1 METLLL
7 ASSSPRRKDILRS
20 LSIPFI
26 SIDPDIDE
34 SAFND
39 LTPEMQVIALSKAK
53 ALEGREK
60 YEKTLTSSRMFS
72 SNTDAPALAGTPA
85 LTGALNFLLAADTLV
100 AYQETG
106 SSSQITSSTKVNVWH
121 VIGKPESREDAQL
134 MLERLQGR
142 SHFVYTAL
150 CLVNLKTR
158 ETRQELSRSTVRFAP
173 MSQDEI
179 RFYLDTE
186 EWQGVAGAYRLQGKG
201 AWFIESIEGS
211 PSGVMGLP
219 IRELY
224 GILRK
229 SGYTLN

>member
-20 LSIPFI
+20 LSVPFI

-34 SAFND
+34 SIFGN

-53 ALEGREK
+53 ALEGCQK
-60 YEKTLTSSRMFS
+60 YKKTLTSGRMSR
-72 SNTDAPALAGTPA
+72 SNTDAPSLGGTPA
-85 LTGALNFLLAADTLV
+85 LTAAPNFLLAADTLV

-106 SSSQITSSTKVNVWH
+106 GDAQIAALTKADGWH
-121 VIGKPESREDAQL
+121 VIGKPECREDARL

-142 SHFVYTAL
+142 SHFVFTAL
-150 CLVNLKTR
+150 CLVNLKTGD
-158 ETRQELSRSTVRFAP
+158 TRQELSRSTVRFAP

-179 RFYLDTE
+179 QFYLNTE

-224 GILRK
+224 GILKK
-229 SGYTLN
+229 SGYTLS